1 MSDTPARP
9 VGEVCFQSP
18 GASTCGYRPGGER
31 LLRTKEMIVDQRAG
45 LPKEDQRAARDREG
59 DQFHIDTPVRSR
71 TTPKVGAA
79 GAKIN
84 GELEPPDP
92 AGAESKRL
100 NLVRG
105 GGRACRPRAAYHAG
119 LAVNGFARSALASLA
134 GRLRPLTAALRREAR
149 CAGNPA
155 RFHASQGVQP

>member
-1 MSDTPARP
+1 VLT
-9 VGEVCFQSP
+9 E
-18 GASTCGYRPGGER
+18 TCSYRPGGER

-71 TTPKVGAA
+71 TTPKLGRQ
-79 GAKIN
+79 
-84 GELEPPDP
+84 EPNST
-92 AGAESKRL
+92 ESCNCRSD
-100 NLVRG
+100 RG
-105 GGRACRPRAAYHAG
+105 NEASEFVAREGRACRPRAAYHAG
-119 LAVNGFARSALASLA
+119 LAVNGFARSALASLG